1 MRKRHPVGAEI
12 DLTPVLSTIVH
23 IIPIVLIA
31 VRFVTVNEHVVE
43 NPTITASESP
53 SRELLDAQ
61 DAERVVVRIL
71 PTGFVVRGSGEG
83 EATLP
88 CRAPCG
94 PADYDYGS
102 LSDAMVAARQRH
114 PTTKTVIVAPDGAIP
129 YAIIIGVFDAATQRV
144 SGEQV
149 LPLFSD
155 PVLVDGAGAPA
166 AAGVVP

>member
-1 MRKRHPVGAEI
+1 MRKRHPVSAEI

-31 VRFVTVNEHVVE
+31 VRFVTVNEHIVE
-43 NPTITASESP
+43 NPTITASEAP
-53 SRELLDAQ
+53 SREKLDAQ
-61 DAERVVVRIL
+61 DAERVVVRVL
-71 PTGFVVRGSGEG
+71 PTGFVIRGSSEG

-94 PADYDYGS
+94 PDDYDFAS

-114 PTTKTVIVAPDGAIP
+114 PATNTVIVAPDGAIP
-129 YAIIIGVFDAATQRV
+129 YAVIIGVFDAATQRV
-144 SGEQV
+144 SGDVV

-166 AAGVVP
+166 GGVP